1 MPKFFLIMVSVQ
13 NLTVD
18 FGKFL
23 LFNDISFLLSK
34 GEKVGLVGKNG
45 AGKSTLLKLI
55 AGEEKPNSGTI
66 SMPKDFL
73 IGYLPQ
79 QLNYSDTGSLKE
91 EALKAFANEIKIQ
104 NEIDELT
111 HQIANR
117 TDYESD
123 EYAKLL
129 EQLTE
134 KNERLALFQPE
145 KMEAQTEKILKGL
158 GFSDRDMHRA
168 TSEFSGG
175 WRMRIELAKILLKNP
190 DIFLLDEPTNHLD
203 IESIQWLENFL
214 KAYKGTVV
222 VISHDRKFL
231 DNLTQRTIEISL
243 GKVYDYKVPYSQY
256 LQLREERFI
265 QQKAAY
271 ENQQKM
277 IQDTEKFI
285 ERFRYKATKAVQV
298 QSRIKQLEKLDRIEI
313 DELDR
318 RHIAIKFPPAPR
330 SGTIVVEGNRLVK
343 KYGEHLV
350 LNDIDFTIE
359 RGDKV
364 AFIGKNGEGKTTLI
378 KMILGETDF
387 QGELKIGHNVN
398 IGYFAQNQEQYLD
411 ENKTVFETIDDVAV
425 GDMRT
430 KVRDILGA
438 FMFSGET
445 VDKKVQ
451 VLSGGER
458 ARLAIAQLLLQP
470 YNLLIL
476 DEPTNHLDIP
486 SKDILKRALQEFDGT
501 VILVSHDRYFL
512 EDLPTKVYEFSHT
525 KIKLHLDSVAHILQA
540 KLEAEQL
547 LNAQKN
553 IKSTETNTS
562 DSKKLYELRKD
573 FNRKIRKLER
583 KIEKIEQEIEL
594 QELLSEEISTQL
606 ANPEQAED
614 IAELSKNY
622 ENTQN
627 KIALLMK
634 DWENNHDQLEKLKS
648 ERP

>member
-1 MPKFFLIMVSVQ
+1 MVSVQ